1 MNAKPARFRVF
12 WGSISLI
19 LLFMTACTE
28 VAGASS
34 GNDELVGAI
43 AVMME
48 TAIHDSVE
56 ATVAAQSAVTPTVLS
71 AVGGAPSPPQ
81 LLSVMTPAPGC
92 RLLLT
97 AGQSTVV
104 REGPGQAYREIG
116 QLVPEQTAEVIGR
129 DAFYAWW
136 VIVVEGRSVWVSGQ
150 VITLSDCA
158 GYPPEA
164 TPPPLP

>member
-1 MNAKPARFRVF
+1 MNAKPARFRVL
-12 WGSISLI
+12 WGSISLL

-28 VAGASS
+28 AVVASS

-116 QLVPEQTAEVIGR
+116 QLVPEQTVEVIGR

>member
-12 WGSISLI
+12 WGSISLL

-28 VAGASS
+28 AVGASS
-34 GNDELVGAI
+34 SNDELVGAI

-48 TAIHDSVE
+48 TAIHDGVE
-56 ATVAAQSAVTPTVLS
+56 ATMAAQSAITPTVLS
-71 AVGGAPSPPQ
+71 AVGGVPPPQ
-81 LLSVMTPAPGC
+81 LLSIMTPTPGC

-97 AGQSTVV
+97 AGQGTIV

-116 QLVPEQTAEVIGR
+116 RLAPEQTAEVIGR

-136 VIVVEGRSVWVSGQ
+136 VIVVAGRSVWVSGQ